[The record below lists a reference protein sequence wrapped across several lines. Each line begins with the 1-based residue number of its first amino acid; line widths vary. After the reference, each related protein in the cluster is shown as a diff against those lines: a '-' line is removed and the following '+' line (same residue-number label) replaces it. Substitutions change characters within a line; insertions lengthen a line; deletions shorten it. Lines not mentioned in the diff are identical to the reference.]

1 MSRILLVARL
11 SQETPGQTGM
21 DTGAETAT
29 EPERTLSR
37 FGRLRMFA
45 RPR

>member
-21 DTGAETAT
+21 DTGQD
-29 EPERTLSR
+29 LQWSR
-37 FGRLRMFA
+37 NVR
-45 RPR
+45 